1 MSSNNPQR
9 TSPRFASST
18 SHIPNDTGQSSPTL
32 KRNIIYSSSSQN
44 PNCATSA
51 AEILSQGDLNTS
63 NPNVLYFY
71 LQKLELLYQN
81 LDGRVQKLE
90 QLFDAEINNSNNNN
104 NNFNNI
110 LPTIN
115 NNNVVGH
122 FEFNPATIAPSNSS
136 ISSSSTNCS
145 IHEPIQKEVSV
156 ITIT

>member
-9 TSPRFASST
+9 TSPRFSSST
-18 SHIPNDTGQSSPTL
+18 SHIPSDTGRSSPTL

-51 AEILSQGDLNTS
+51 AEILSQSDLNTL
-63 NPNVLYFY
+63 NPNVLHFY

-90 QLFDAEINNSNNNN
+90 QLFNAEINNNQN

-110 LPTIN
+110 LPAIDN

-122 FEFNPATIAPSNSS
+122 FEFNPAIIAPSNSS

-156 ITIT
+156 ITIA